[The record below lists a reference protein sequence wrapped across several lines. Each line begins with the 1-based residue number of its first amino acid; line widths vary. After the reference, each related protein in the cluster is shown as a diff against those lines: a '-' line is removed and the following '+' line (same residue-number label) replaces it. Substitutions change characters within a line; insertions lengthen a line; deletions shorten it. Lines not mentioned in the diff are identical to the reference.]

1 MKKILMF
8 FIFVVSVSAAVAQT
22 EAEAKA
28 WQAFMT
34 PGDMH
39 KNLALSAGNR
49 KAEITIW
56 MAPGS
61 QPTTSTATA
70 KSEMTMGGRYLQSTY
85 TGEFMGMPFEG
96 SSTTA
101 YDNGKKLFVA
111 TWIDNMGTGVMITEG
126 KWNPAKKAIEM
137 KGKQTDPMT
146 GKDIKVRETLTFNDD
161 GTQLLEMWMDHNGKE
176 FKGMEIRYSKL

>member
-1 MKKILMF
+1 MKKILLLLISGASF
-8 FIFVVSVSAAVAQT
+8 SPAFAQSD
-22 EAEAKA
+22 AEMKA

-39 KNLALSAGNR
+39 SNLARSAGNW

-61 QPTTSTATA
+61 QPTTSMATA

-96 SSTTA
+96 SSVTA
-101 YDNGKKLFVA
+101 YDNGKKMFVS

-126 KWNPAKKAIEM
+126 KWNPAKNAIELQ
-137 KGKQTDPMT
+137 GKQTDPVT
-146 GKDIKVRETLTFNDD
+146 GKDVKVRETLTFKED
-161 GTQLLEMWMDHNGKE
+161 GTQLLEMWMEHNGKE
-176 FKGMEIRYSKL
+176 FKGMEIRFTKI

>member
-1 MKKILMF
+1 MKKVLMLLILGAS
-8 FIFVVSVSAAVAQT
+8 ISVAFGQT
-22 EAEAKA
+22 EAETKA
-28 WQAFMT
+28 WQEFMT

-39 KNLALSAGNR
+39 KNLALSAGNW

-61 QPTTSTATA
+61 QPTTSMATA
-70 KSEMTMGGRYLQSTY
+70 KGEMTMGGRYLQSTY

-96 SSTTA
+96 TSTTA
-101 YDNGKKLFVA
+101 YDNGKKMFVS

-146 GKDIKVRETLTFNDD
+146 GKDVKVRETFTFNDD
-161 GTQLLEMWMDHNGKE
+161 GTQLLEMWMEHKGKE
-176 FKGMEIRYSKL
+176 FKGMEIRYTKI